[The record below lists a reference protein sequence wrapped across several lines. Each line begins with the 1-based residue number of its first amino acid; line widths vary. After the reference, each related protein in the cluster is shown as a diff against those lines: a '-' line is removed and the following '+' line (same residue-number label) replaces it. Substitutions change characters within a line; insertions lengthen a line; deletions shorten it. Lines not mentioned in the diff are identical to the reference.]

1 MVTCNRC
8 GAELPLDARECPYCR
23 TVTAFGFARREA
35 EAAAFRAQAEA
46 DRARD
51 HAFASAQRAEAERSL
66 QRSSRHALLWSLGGF
81 FLCCS
86 PLALIGLVLGL
97 RSRALARR
105 VGLVIPTTATLGVVL
120 AVTQML
126 VFAAAMVLGIRAQ
139 MQVDARLEALDRELG
154 TKPDQPVLSQPTAC
168 GLAERFLLQ
177 NGYGEHSETSIEGL
191 RCDGALAQTATTAVL
206 GALEF
211 DAGDQKI
218 RANACFSRGA
228 RWSVTAIQ
236 ERACSEQA
244 APPAPSGSTR

>member
-8 GAELPLDARECPYCR
+8 GAELPLDAWECPYCR
-23 TVTAFGFARREA
+23 TVTAHGFARREA

-86 PLALIGLVLGL
+86 PLALVGLVLGF

-105 VGLVIPTTATLGVVL
+105 VGLVIPTTATLGIVL
-120 AVTQML
+120 AVIQML
-126 VFAAAMVLGIRAQ
+126 VFTAAIGFGIHAER
-139 MQVDARLEALDRELG
+139 QVDARLETLERELG
-154 TKPDQPVLSQPTAC
+154 TKPEQPMLSQPTAC

-177 NGYGEHSETSIEGL
+177 NGHGEHSGTSIERL
-191 RCDGALAQTATTAVL
+191 RCDGALTQTAGTAAL
-206 GALEF
+206 AALEF
-211 DAGDQKI
+211 EAGTEKV

-236 ERACSEQA
+236 ERSCSEPA
-244 APPAPSGSTR
+244 APAASGSAR

>member
-8 GAELPLDARECPYCR
+8 GAELPLDAWECPYCR
-23 TVTAFGFARREA
+23 TVTAHGFARREA

-81 FLCCS
+81 LLCCS
-86 PLALIGLVLGL
+86 PLALIGLVLGF

-105 VGLVIPTTATLGVVL
+105 VGLVIPVTATLGIVV
-120 AVTQML
+120 AVIQML
-126 VFAAAMVLGIRAQ
+126 VFAAAIAFGIHAQ
-139 MQVDARLEALDRELG
+139 MQVDARLEALERELG
-154 TKPDQPVLSQPTAC
+154 TRPDQPVLTQPTAC
-168 GLAERFLLQ
+168 ALAERFLLQ
-177 NGYGEHSETSIEGL
+177 HGYGKHSETAIEHL
-191 RCDGALAQTATTAVL
+191 RCDGALEQTAQSAEL

-211 DAGDQKI
+211 DAGDQKV
-218 RANACFSRGA
+218 RAHACFSRGA

-236 ERACSEQA
+236 EPKCSQPA
-244 APPAPSGSTR
+244 APPAGSSSVR